1 MEINGKKDFLMLSR
15 LLHSWVLYSQFAHEV
30 CCNCTQLESLNGCNT
45 LMFSMTIMDFL
56 NALPVFKSRV
66 KLKSSEIIICV
77 GHYFFVDLLG
87 CLNYKYTNYI
97 QI

>member
-1 MEINGKKDFLMLSR
+1 
-15 LLHSWVLYSQFAHEV
+15 
-30 CCNCTQLESLNGCNT
+30 
-45 LMFSMTIMDFL
+45 MTIMDFL
-56 NALPVFKSRV
+56 NAKLRALPVFKSRV
-66 KLKSSEIIICV
+66 KLKSSEIIIFV